1 MAKLFSFA
9 SWNVERFQG
18 QRDRVDR
25 VVALLV
31 EHDPDVFAILEVKGR
46 DVFAA
51 LMSPMPGHTF
61 TITESTS
68 PIEILVRVRR
78 TIQAFVTQR
87 DELQN
92 KVPTLVICRDRTL
105 KHARKLKSKGS

>member
-9 SWNVERFQG
+9 SWNVEQFQG

-31 EHDPDVFAILEVKGR
+31 EHDPEVFAILEVKGR
-46 DVFAA
+46 AVFAA

-61 TITESTS
+61 TITESMSS
-68 PIEILVRVRR
+68 PGRL
-78 TIQAFVTQR
+78 
-87 DELQN
+87 
-92 KVPTLVICRDRTL
+92 
-105 KHARKLKSKGS
+105 